1 MHYLAEG
8 DQYVKDGAWA
18 VTLSSGFK
26 FNNSNYVESRLST
39 FQVLILFVLTCMA
52 LLLLQY
58 CCKEFQT
65 ICGKRWRTKIQDS
78 SPNPQC
84 SALSKES
91 SMSEAQGSLLLHG
104 HWQICYV
111 SRAMNLQ

>member
-52 LLLLQY
+52 LLCCNIVVRSFKPFVARGGELKFRTVLLTLNAVL
-58 CCKEFQT
+58 FP
-65 ICGKRWRTKIQDS
+65 KRVACQKPRARCYFTVIDKFAM
-78 SPNPQC
+78 SPGP
-84 SALSKES
+84 
-91 SMSEAQGSLLLHG
+91 
-104 HWQICYV
+104 
-111 SRAMNLQ
+111 